1 MRVTRLMLIIFAA
14 LVCLAFAGNSTS
26 AYGQGVE
33 ETYNATRQ
41 AYDRTLNQ
49 LEQCDENFFEFQQLF
64 KRNRPDADAPKDE
77 WDRWANSYR
86 NWMGMMTGCMRK
98 LKKDADE
105 LKQKLEEL
113 RKQLE
118 AAEPGDEEK
127 QPPAK
132 GAKEK
137 NEKAKDF
144 LIRGSTDL
152 EKWKLSVRVKIGQ
165 IHKMCGEASAEVEK
179 HGSGKVK
186 IEPYFKYDF

>member
-1 MRVTRLMLIIFAA
+1 MLIIFAA
-14 LVCLAFAGNSTS
+14 LVCLALDGSNTS
-26 AYGQGVE
+26 AFGQSVE
-33 ETYNATRQ
+33 VTYDATRQ

-49 LEQCDENFFEFQQLF
+49 LEQCDLNFAEFQQMF
-64 KRNRPDADAPKDE
+64 KRNRPDADAPKEE

-105 LKQKLEEL
+105 LKKKLEEL
-113 RKQLE
+113 RQQLE
-118 AAEPGDEEK
+118 AAEPDDEGR

-144 LIRGSTDL
+144 LIRASADL
-152 EKWKLSVRVKIGQ
+152 EKWKLSVRVRIGQ